1 MRIPVIG
8 VQVFYQT
15 GDSDSVIQSHH
26 KTSKPLPYP
35 LIVNTLLRL
44 YKYYSRLII
53 GSSILRQRTYLSAI
67 KCYEKVSGQG
77 GGHDEPDNCILADS
91 RKAAFDV
98 DRFSSISNTKTRCD
112 EQLLPGADN
121 LRGVAEFE
129 NTGSND
135 F

>member
-1 MRIPVIG
+1 MQILFTLDYRKFHASTKNIP
-8 VQVFYQT
+8 
-15 GDSDSVIQSHH
+15 
-26 KTSKPLPYP
+26 
-35 LIVNTLLRL
+35 
-44 YKYYSRLII
+44 
-53 GSSILRQRTYLSAI
+53 SAI